1 MMTEKDDTLVQLFN
15 DFSPEF
21 NDKTDFMDRLNHKLD
36 AVEFI
41 KQRQEKQLRL
51 YRYGLLAAFALGMIT
66 SGILLSIIW
75 TTPAEQTMPTFS
87 LLPASLVF
95 LQEHFRTTSFIAIAV
110 LMSASTIA
118 LITQCLELADNKILA
133 DLRHNEAK

>member
-1 MMTEKDDTLVQLFN
+1 MMEKDDTLAQLFN
-15 DFSPEF
+15 SYTPDLQ
-21 NDKTDFMDRLNHKLD
+21 DKDDFMDRLQRKLD

-41 KQRQEKQLRL
+41 RQRQEKQLRL

-95 LQEHFRTTSFIAIAV
+95 LQEHFRTTSFIAIAI

-118 LITQCLELADNKILA
+118 LITQCLELADGRILA

>member
-1 MMTEKDDTLVQLFN
+1 MEKDDTLAQLFN
-15 DFSPEF
+15 NYTPDLQDS
-21 NDKTDFMDRLNHKLD
+21 DDFMDRLQRKLD

-41 KQRQEKQLRL
+41 RQRQEKQLRL

-95 LQEHFRTTSFIAIAV
+95 LQEHFRTTSFIAIAI

-118 LITQCLELADNKILA
+118 LITQCLELADGRILA
-133 DLRHNEAK
+133 DFRHNEAK